1 MLASLSAARP
11 PRREAVFFGRKA
23 NLTQPSP
30 IGRRDQIAKNGMNRR
45 RKFIS
50 SDEMI
55 LPAELMSSC
64 LGWQKVDPISRFGST
79 EGAQYHII
87 HDVTMGLILM

>member
-1 MLASLSAARP
+1 
-11 PRREAVFFGRKA
+11 
-23 NLTQPSP
+23 
-30 IGRRDQIAKNGMNRR
+30 MNRR